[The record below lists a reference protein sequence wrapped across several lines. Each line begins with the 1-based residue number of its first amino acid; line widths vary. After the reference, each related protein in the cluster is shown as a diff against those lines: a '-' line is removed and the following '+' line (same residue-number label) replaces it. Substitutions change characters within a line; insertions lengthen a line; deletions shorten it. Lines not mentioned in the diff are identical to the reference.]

1 MTDSGCRASAKR
13 QPEVA
18 IRQFK
23 GPQRKKKGGLNFG
36 SLTPAIATINF
47 GNLIQNHHMHLVL
60 NSFGASIRKEN
71 GLFAVSTAGGKQMI
85 PPAEV
90 TSISVSK
97 GARISSDAV
106 LLAIEHEIDVLFVDG
121 LGKPQG
127 RVWSIRY
134 GSISTIRRS
143 QVEFLF
149 SPRSVEWVRELIHE
163 KINNQIALLLALQ
176 VGQDERTERLLRYAI
191 NSMEDHR
198 GKIGKLEG
206 ESVADISPTLRGWE
220 GAASKRYFEALSA
233 CLPEAYR
240 FEKRSRQPAA
250 DRFNAMLNYAYG
262 MLYGKVE
269 GALIRAGL
277 DPYTGVFHRDDYNRP
292 ALVFDVIEKYRI
304 WTDYVVVQL
313 CRQEA
318 MSEEC
323 FSDTEGLGL
332 MLDGLG
338 KRILVQSVNDYLAEV
353 IELNGL
359 RRSRQEHIQRQ
370 AFELASLFQKAEQP
384 ATGNQQPTTDNE

>member
-1 MTDSGCRASAKR
+1 
-13 QPEVA
+13 
-18 IRQFK
+18 
-23 GPQRKKKGGLNFG
+23 
-36 SLTPAIATINF
+36 
-47 GNLIQNHHMHLVL
+47 MHLVL

-71 GLFAVSTAGGKQMI
+71 GLFAVSTAAGKQMI
-85 PPAEV
+85 PPADV

-134 GSISTIRRS
+134 GSISSIRRS

-149 SPRSVEWVRELIHE
+149 SPRSVEWARDLVDE
-163 KINNQIALLLALQ
+163 KINNQIALLLALN

-198 GKIGKLEG
+198 GKIRKLEG
-206 ESVADISPTLRGWE
+206 ESVSDISPTLRGWE

-233 CLPEAYR
+233 CLPEGYR
-240 FEKRSRQPAA
+240 FEKRSRQPAE

-269 GALIRAGL
+269 GALIKAGL
-277 DPYTGVFHRDDYNRP
+277 DPYTGIFHRDDYNRP

-304 WTDYVVVQL
+304 WADYVVVQL

-323 FSDTEGLGL
+323 FSETEGLGL

-338 KRILVQSVNDYLAEV
+338 KRILIQSVNDYLAEV

-370 AFELASLFQKAEQP
+370 AFELASLFQKAAQP
-384 ATGNQQPTTDNE
+384 MPDNE

>member
-1 MTDSGCRASAKR
+1 
-13 QPEVA
+13 
-18 IRQFK
+18 
-23 GPQRKKKGGLNFG
+23 
-36 SLTPAIATINF
+36 
-47 GNLIQNHHMHLVL
+47 MHLIL

-71 GLFAVSTAGGKQMI
+71 GLFAVSTAEGKQMI

-90 TSISVSK
+90 RSITVSK

-106 LLAIEHEIDVLFVDG
+106 LLAIEHEIDVLFVDT

-134 GSISTIRRS
+134 GSISSIRRS

-149 SPRSVEWVRELIHE
+149 SPLSVNWVKALIEE

-176 VGQDERTERLLRYAI
+176 LGQEEAVATFLRYAV

-198 GKIGKLEG
+198 GKVRALEG
-206 ESVADISPTLRGWE
+206 ETVADIAPSLRGWE
-220 GAASKRYFEALSA
+220 GAATKRYFEALSA
-233 CLPEAYR
+233 CLPATYR
-240 FEKRSRQPAA
+240 FERRSRQPAT

-269 GALIRAGL
+269 GALIKAGL

-292 ALVFDVIEKYRI
+292 ALVFDVIERYRI
-304 WTDYVVVQL
+304 WADYVVVQL

-323 FSDTEGLGL
+323 FADAEGQGL
-332 MLDGLG
+332 LLDGLG
-338 KRILVQSVNDYLAEV
+338 KRILIQSMNDYLAEV
-353 IELNGL
+353 IDFGGL

-370 AFELASLFQKAEQP
+370 AHELASLFQKIERP
-384 ATGNQQPTTDNE
+384 KND